1 MIANLILSVTKGKIA
16 DAIAFS
22 EDWFIDRG
30 DKCKALM
37 DEDSD
42 DEEEDESDGDI
53 DEFLSLISPS
63 NDDGL
68 IAAQGHGLIWI
79 ETIDMDESW

>member
-1 MIANLILSVTKGKIA
+1 
-16 DAIAFS
+16 
-22 EDWFIDRG
+22 
-30 DKCKALM
+30 M
-37 DEDSD
+37 DQDSD

-68 IAAQGHGLIWI
+68 IAAQGHGLI
-79 ETIDMDESW
+79 